1 MGTGFRLRMAQRER
15 TSFHPSDFT
24 AEELDGY
31 LTRMFHIS
39 DENKD
44 GVLQPAE
51 LTMMLSFSK
60 FNIPADQIAQLVS
73 AADTNQDGVI
83 NYDEFVP
90 VLRGLMQALPMQDG
104 SFGYSIDTTTN
115 QQAAEGE
122 AWESPREYANDYWK
136 SPTCPFDVSDLLG
149 DEAPKAAPA
158 TDPKP
163 RASLSVNTG
172 FAPGMSV
179 ERDIDNTWYPA
190 VVVESP
196 PASPG
201 QSPTYNIKYTDDG
214 NEEVG
219 VEEDELRVK
228 PEAAEAAEAALSQVK
243 ANVSANLAARAEAKA
258 LESTLTDICAQAEAF
273 RNQAKAEAAA
283 EKSLRRAAMTAA
295 HLPDQP
301 ISPCTAA
308 RSASRVTEAMA
319 ARTQARNRAPAV
331 AKAAAAKAAAAKALE
346 SARAAADKAVSPCT
360 AARSA
365 SRVTEAMAAQMQAR
379 EQAARE
385 QAMAAKAA
393 ADEAAAKA
401 AAESALVE
409 YAARTVLLTVH
420 AAKGQFKVVCKPSD
434 TVLQL
439 KHKVTVAADAQCV
452 DLSPWKSS
460 SCSNCS
466 IRIDSRYM
474 SEDDCELS
482 AYCVESGSVLYL
494 EISPTQHSNQYR
506 SRTARY
512 H

>member
-1 MGTGFRLRMAQRER
+1 MGTGFRLRMAERER

-44 GVLQPAE
+44 GVLQPSE

-115 QQAAEGE
+115 QQPAAGE

-301 ISPCTAA
+301 ISPCT
-308 RSASRVTEAMA
+308 V
-319 ARTQARNRAPAV
+319 
-331 AKAAAAKAAAAKALE
+331 
-346 SARAAADKAVSPCT
+346 
-360 AARSA
+360 ARSA

-385 QAMAAKAA
+385 QATAAKAA

-409 YAARTVLLTVH
+409 YAARTVLVTVH

-474 SEDDCELS
+474 SVDNCELS